1 MNGIITCSV
10 KEALKLMEHLDD
22 DDMVTLT
29 IINRKT
35 CIHTEP
41 KRIKKKSSEE
51 LMNCAECIQYQ
62 NNDFFGRISLFGI
75 KRDSKDIVHNILF
88 PQLE

>member
-10 KEALKLMEHLDD
+10 KEASKLMEHLDD

-29 IINRKT
+29 IMNKKS
-35 CIHTEP
+35 CIHLKPE
-41 KRIKKKSSEE
+41 RIKKKNSEE
-51 LMNCAECIQYQ
+51 LIKCAECIQYQ
-62 NNDFFGRISLFGI
+62 NNDFFGRISLFGT
-75 KRDSKDIVHNILF
+75 KRDNKDIIQNILF